1 MSFKSILLFLFSVMM
16 VSICV
21 SCSNEEEPSPSNE
34 GSPRDWTYIGDNV
47 KVYINGEIQ
56 TRVKELRVRSI
67 QLSSGEESI
76 SNPIYDTTLIIK
88 GLSNSNKTTNIQVI
102 ATLDNFSG
110 TTTID
115 GHDYNVSGEYIGNP
129 FETHYSK
136 LCIIVRLE
144 SK

>member
-34 GSPRDWTYIGDNV
+34 GSPRDWTYTGDNV

-115 GHDYNVSGEYIGNP
+115 GPVSYTHLRAH
-129 FETHYSK
+129 ETS
-136 LCIIVRLE
+136 V
-144 SK
+144 